1 MCTGWRGAPVAALT
15 TRPRPR
21 RPDPGGPHRPARE
34 KLDQPL
40 PVGVAI
46 VVGPLRRTPRT
57 RTNAAHRGPRGGALI
72 TRVTKASGHDVPVV
86 IAELDAKQRARL
98 SGAMA
103 ASDSVEVVGQAAD
116 VATAVALASEAEGG
130 VIVIGSGV
138 PQAEALAVLE
148 GLRREA
154 PGARGIMLRED
165 PDDEGNLE
173 LLIAGAAGVLGAGD
187 PPESVAAAIAAVARG
202 EAVVGERLRLALL
215 RRFQRATAS
224 RRGMRPLL
232 GPLSSREWQ
241 VLDLLRGGLSTEEA
255 AERLG
260 IAKTTVYSH
269 LRNIA
274 RKLGTRTR
282 DEAIAFAEELR
293 LRGSRPPSRNGDA
306 R

>member
-1 MCTGWRGAPVAALT
+1 
-15 TRPRPR
+15 
-21 RPDPGGPHRPARE
+21 
-34 KLDQPL
+34 
-40 PVGVAI
+40 
-46 VVGPLRRTPRT
+46 
-57 RTNAAHRGPRGGALI
+57 
-72 TRVTKASGHDVPVV
+72 VTKASGHDVPVV

-138 PQAEALAVLE
+138 PQAEVLAVLE

-173 LLIAGAAGVLGAGD
+173 LLIAGAAGVVGAGD